1 MTAGTGDGHPTG
13 EGKRQRTEGT
23 KRTEEWKRGAAGGGL
38 PPRGGGSELGEGALE
53 GDLSGVIEGQAAG
66 GVEEPGEIAR

>member
-1 MTAGTGDGHPTG
+1 MGPQGHKDSKG
-13 EGKRQRTEGT
+13 RARTNTDRHGLA
-23 KRTEEWKRGAAGGGL
+23 RTVRGAAGGGL

-53 GDLSGVIEGQAAG
+53 GDLSGVIEGEASG